1 MEKCMAR
8 RSDHTREELW
18 RLAIDAS
25 RKIVE
30 KEGLRGL
37 RARQIAR
44 DIGYT
49 IGTLYNLFED
59 LDDLIMHMN
68 GETLDQLMEECSK
81 VELTQNP
88 NMDLERLVHC
98 YLSFT
103 HENPKLWNAIFE
115 HKLPE
120 TRPVP
125 EWFSEKVSG
134 LLSTIERALAPIL
147 SGRSAAEIHQHAR
160 VLWMSLF
167 GMTVLEGSGRLQE
180 GETSMTLAKTLIK
193 TYVVGLT
200 NGPQV
205 NVGNYPKDND
215 KMPK

>member
-1 MEKCMAR
+1 MAR
-8 RSDHTREELW
+8 RSDHTRKELR

-25 RKIVE
+25 KRIVE

-68 GETLDQLMEECSK
+68 GETLDQLMEECSR

-88 NMDLERLVHC
+88 TMDLERLVHC
-98 YLSFT
+98 YLNFT
-103 HENPKLWNAIFE
+103 HENPKLWNAVFE
-115 HKLPE
+115 HTLPE
-120 TRPVP
+120 DQPVP
-125 EWFSEKVSG
+125 EWFSEKVSN
-134 LLSTIERALAPIL
+134 LLHVIERALAPIL

-160 VLWMSLF
+160 ILWMSLF

-180 GETSMTLAKTLIK
+180 GETSLMLARTLIK
-193 TYVVGLT
+193 TYVDGLK
-200 NGPQV
+200 NGPQA
-205 NVGNYPKDND
+205 DAID
-215 KMPK
+215 

>member
-1 MEKCMAR
+1 MAR

-18 RLAIDAS
+18 WLAINAS
-25 RKIVE
+25 RKVVE
-30 KEGLRGL
+30 KEGLRGI

-49 IGTLYNLFED
+49 IGTLYNLFDD
-59 LDDLIMHMN
+59 LDDLIMQMN
-68 GETLDQLMEECSK
+68 GETLDQLMQECSK

-120 TRPVP
+120 DRPVP
-125 EWFSEKVSG
+125 EWYSEKVSR
-134 LLSTIERALAPIL
+134 LLALIEHALAPIL
-147 SGRSAAEIHQHAR
+147 SGRSDAEIHQHAR
-160 VLWMSLF
+160 ILWMSLF

-180 GETSMTLAKTLIK
+180 GETSLMLAKTLIK
-193 TYVVGLT
+193 TYVDGLK
-200 NGPQV
+200 NAP
-205 NVGNYPKDND
+205 
-215 KMPK
+215 

>member
-1 MEKCMAR
+1 MAR
-8 RSDHTREELW
+8 RSDHTREELS

-25 RKIVE
+25 KKITE

-37 RARQIAR
+37 RARQVAR

-68 GETLDQLMEECSK
+68 GETLDALLEACSQ

-88 NMDLERLVHC
+88 NMDLELLVQC
-98 YLSFT
+98 YLNFT
-103 HENPKLWNAIFE
+103 HENPKLWNAVFE

-120 TRPVP
+120 DRPVP
-125 EWFSEKVSG
+125 EWFSEKVSN
-134 LLSTIERALAPIL
+134 LLQMIERTLASVLP
-147 SGRSAAEIHQHAR
+147 GRSNAEIQQHAR
-160 VLWMSLF
+160 ILWMSLF

-180 GETSMTLAKTLIK
+180 GETSLTLARTLIK
-193 TYVVGLT
+193 TYLDGLKH
-200 NGPQV
+200 GR
-205 NVGNYPKDND
+205 
-215 KMPK
+215 

>member
-1 MEKCMAR
+1 MAR

-18 RLAIDAS
+18 RLAIDTS
-25 RKIVE
+25 KKIVE
-30 KEGLRGL
+30 TEGLRGL

-49 IGTLYNLFED
+49 IGTLYNLFDD

-81 VELTQNP
+81 VELTQDP

-98 YLSFT
+98 YLNFT
-103 HENPKLWNAIFE
+103 HENAKLWNAVFE

-120 TRPVP
+120 DRPVP
-125 EWFSEKVSG
+125 DWFSDKVSR
-134 LLSTIERALAPIL
+134 LLHLIECALAPIL
-147 SGRSAAEIHQHAR
+147 TGRSNAEIHQHAR
-160 VLWMSLF
+160 ILWMSLF

-180 GETSMTLAKTLIK
+180 GETSLTLARTLIK
-193 TYVVGLT
+193 TYVHGLQSE
-200 NGPQV
+200 P
-205 NVGNYPKDND
+205 
-215 KMPK
+215 

>member
-1 MEKCMAR
+1 MAR
-8 RSDHTREELW
+8 RSDHTRKELW

-25 RKIVE
+25 KKIVE

-68 GETLDQLMEECSK
+68 GETLDQLLEECSN
-81 VELTQNP
+81 VELTQDP
-88 NMDLERLVHC
+88 NRDLELLVQC
-98 YLSFT
+98 YLTFT
-103 HENPKLWNAIFE
+103 HENAKLWNAVFE

-120 TRPVP
+120 DRPVP
-125 EWFSEKVSG
+125 EWFSQKVSN
-134 LLSTIERALAPIL
+134 LLQMIERALAPIL
-147 SGRSAAEIHQHAR
+147 TGRSDAEIHQHAR
-160 VLWMSLF
+160 ILWMSLF

-180 GETSMTLAKTLIK
+180 GETSLMLARTLIR
-193 TYVVGLT
+193 TYVDGLK
-200 NGPQV
+200 NGPQ
-205 NVGNYPKDND
+205 GETSD
-215 KMPK
+215 

>member
-1 MEKCMAR
+1 MAR

-18 RLAIDAS
+18 WLAIDAS

-68 GETLDQLMEECSK
+68 GETLDQLMEVVSK

-88 NMDLERLVHC
+88 TMDLERLVHC

-120 TRPVP
+120 DRPVP
-125 EWFSEKVSG
+125 EWFSEKVSR
-134 LLSTIERALAPIL
+134 LLAIIESTLAPIL
-147 SGRSAAEIHQHAR
+147 SDRSETEIHQHAR

-167 GMTVLEGSGRLQE
+167 GMTVLEGSGRLQD
-180 GETSMTLAKTLIK
+180 GETAFTLAKTLIK
-193 TYVVGLT
+193 TYVDGLKS
-200 NGPQV
+200 GQDMSA
-205 NVGNYPKDND
+205 GSEL
-215 KMPK
+215 